1 MPGATEPAPDLRGAA
16 FLTCSCCGE
25 GGLRNESQNVCP
37 ECGWPAC
44 PDCMVRDDGWAA
56 CRACNDRANR
66 QAAEATSPDRDR
78 RAREARER
86 AERRERI
93 ATTVYASMFTATKLR
108 PTVQER
114 GMWAA
119 EAVAAADALMAEL
132 DRRRDAE
139 LQEAR
144 S

>member
-93 ATTVYASMFTATKLR
+93 ATAIYAAVLGRSEFPWVAR
-108 PTVQER
+108 EENAR
-114 GMWAA
+114 G
-119 EAVAAADALMAEL
+119 AVLAADALLAEL

-144 S
+144 Q

>member
-1 MPGATEPAPDLRGAA
+1 MPVATEPAPDLRGAA

-93 ATTVYASMFTATKLR
+93 ATAIIGGICRDPDVVAYDLSGMAETV
-108 PTVQER
+108 
-114 GMWAA
+114 
-119 EAVAAADALMAEL
+119 VAAADALMAEL

-144 S
+144 DA